1 MLRSVPTG
9 KNTKSHQQGM
19 VLVVALVMVLLMSI
33 TAVSAIRGSNMQ
45 ELMAGNMKER
55 NQAFQAAEAALRM
68 AEVQV
73 QTNGTSLVFGNANG
87 LFSNQNKHNSTLGS
101 VSHWTSA
108 TWDSNAIKLATS
120 RLDLKLAREPDY
132 VIEQLEITASGAA
145 ATGNSIEYGSAV
157 DEAGPITLYRLTSR
171 GFGGS
176 ESTVVILQ
184 STYRAQH

>member
-1 MLRSVPTG
+1 MLHSV
-9 KNTKSHQQGM
+9 SAEQYSLRRQRGM

-73 QTNGTSLVFGNANG
+73 QTNGTSLVFNNANG
-87 LFSNQNKHNSTLGS
+87 LFSNQNMHSSALGS
-101 VSHWTSA
+101 VSHWPSN
-108 TWDSNAIKLATS
+108 TWDSHAITLVAS

-132 VIEQLEITASGAA
+132 VIEQLQVVSSGAA
-145 ATGNSIEYGSAV
+145 ATGNAIEYGAAV
-157 DEAGPITLYRLTSR
+157 DEAGPIILYRLTSR

-176 ESTVVILQ
+176 ENSVVILQ